1 MGRDYQDSLHW
12 LRLLSWHGTLLT
24 SASPAGNVYDL
35 GSLP

>member
-1 MGRDYQDSLHW
+1 MCRDYQDSLHW

-24 SASPAGNVYDL
+24 SASSSGNANDL